1 MVLSVETLNL
11 IYIRI
16 FRLQEVS
23 FFAVEIQNKEAKQTR
38 FGGKNA
44 AELLFRELLCYR
56 QLHCIFTALQSI
68 LY

>member
-1 MVLSVETLNL
+1 MMALPVETLNL

-23 FFAVEIQNKEAKQTR
+23 IFAVEIQNTEAKQTR

-44 AELLFRELLCYR
+44 AELLFRELLLYR
-56 QLHCIFTALQSI
+56 
-68 LY
+68 